1 MITILSTKKL
11 GNSVSQ
17 KLIDAD
23 FNVVEK
29 NFIKIKRIDFQ
40 IDTLN
45 EFVIFTS
52 KNAVKSILKSEF
64 SNQLKTKKIFCVG
77 QKTKQFLEKNDFIVQ
92 ENADYASR
100 LGQIIKEKYQDNSF
114 SFFSGNLRKDSLPTI
129 LNESNIKWNEVVVY
143 KTALNPIK
151 IKKQIDGI
159 LFFSPSAVESYLT
172 KNKLENQTCFCIGTT
187 TAKALEN
194 KTKNIKIASQPIVEN
209 VIEEVIKYYN

>member
-1 MITILSTKKL
+1 LITILSTKKL

-17 KLIDAD
+17 KLMDAD

-45 EFVIFTS
+45 KFVIFTS

-100 LGQIIKEKYQDNSF
+100 LGQIIKEKYQDKSF

>member
-1 MITILSTKKL
+1 LITILSTKKL

-17 KLIDAD
+17 KLMDAD

-45 EFVIFTS
+45 KFVIFTS

-100 LGQIIKEKYQDNSF
+100 LGQIIKEKYQDKSF

-172 KNKLENQTCFCIGTT
+172 KNKLENKTCFCIGNT
-187 TAKALEN
+187 TAKAIEN
-194 KTKNIKIASQPIVEN
+194 RTKNIIIASQPTVEN
-209 VIEEVIKYYN
+209 AIEEVIKYYN